1 MLDPISTPDHAK
13 KAIIALLL
21 KLKDIDATDTTSEL
35 AYIIHVALQLGL
47 NEEDVYE
54 IQGRPNEYPLK
65 PPTEERDRVMILYY
79 FLFFM
84 NADGHI
90 DEKEERLVK
99 SFGFRLGFRPELTSD
114 LISILKQHASQAVP
128 PDKLLDK
135 IKAYLN

>member
-21 KLKDIDATDTTSEL
+21 KLKDVDATETPSEL
-35 AYIIHVALQLGL
+35 GYILHVALQLGL

-54 IQGRPNEYPLK
+54 IQGKRNDYPLK

-99 SFGFRLGFRPELTSD
+99 TFGFRLGFRPELTND
-114 LISILKQHASQAVP
+114 LISILKEHASQAVP

>member
-35 AYIIHVALQLGL
+35 GYILHVALQLGL

-54 IQGRPNEYPLK
+54 IQGRTNEYPLK